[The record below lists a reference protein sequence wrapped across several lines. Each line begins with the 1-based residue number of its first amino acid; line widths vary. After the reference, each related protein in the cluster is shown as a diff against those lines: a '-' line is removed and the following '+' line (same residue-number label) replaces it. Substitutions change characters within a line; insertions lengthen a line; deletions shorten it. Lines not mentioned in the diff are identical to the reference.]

1 MTTYEKTGRRCIAL
15 LRRFSD
21 LDTSDLE
28 YLAVRLHPDDFR
40 EAGLTVHP
48 EDRRRY
54 PVLDECELLVHG
66 VRVVV
71 CSGTPR
77 L

>member
-1 MTTYEKTGRRCIAL
+1 MTTLEKIRAL
-15 LRRFSD
+15 VAAMRRRFSD
-21 LDTSDLE
+21 LDISDLE
-28 YLAVRLHPDDFR
+28 HLAVRLNPDDFR
-40 EAGLTVHP
+40 EAWLTVHP
-48 EDRRRY
+48 EDRYRY

-71 CSGTPR
+71 CSGTTR